1 LKSSVRLL
9 LCASFFLDPSGAF
22 CECKNASIRQPQGDV
37 TFVAPEYS
45 SQIQLARR
53 AAIEI
58 YEHGMLGNSG
68 SAINNEVARP
78 PGISIAVAV
87 DGKIVWAEGF
97 GFADIE
103 QCVPVTPKTKFR
115 IGSTSKPLT
124 AAGTALLYD
133 QWRIDFDA
141 PIQRYVPAFPD
152 KGYVI
157 TMRQLLGNLG
167 GIRGYNAEESNKL
180 DREVYRSVGDSLNR
194 FKDDPLVAPPGTKW
208 VYSTYGYVLASAAI
222 EKASGQD
229 FLSYMHDKVF
239 LPLGMQDTV
248 ADESD
253 KIIPDRAR
261 WYTVVA
267 DGSYRNTPYEDL
279 SYKWAGGGFLS
290 TAEDLVRFGSALLK
304 AGFLKQDT
312 LTMIFSRQK
321 TISGQNT
328 KYGLGWFIH
337 DAGGHDTERQFEHS
351 GGVAGSS
358 SWLVIYPDRRVVIA
372 WLQNSNDFRDWAIL
386 NVAAPFFPA
395 QK

>member
-1 LKSSVRLL
+1 MICRKGGQILKSSVRLL
-9 LCASFFLDPSGAF
+9 LCAAFLIDPSGAF
-22 CECKNASIRQPQGDV
+22 CQCKNASIRQSQGDV
-37 TFVAPEYS
+37 SFVAPEYS

-58 YEHGMLGNSG
+58 YDRGMLGNSG

-103 QCVPVTPKTKFR
+103 QCVAVTPKTKFR

-124 AAGTALLYD
+124 AAGAALLYD
-133 QWRIDFDA
+133 QGRIDFDA
-141 PIQRYVPAFPD
+141 PIQRYIPAFPD
-152 KGYVI
+152 KGHVI

-167 GIRGYNAEESNKL
+167 GIRGYNAEESNRL

-279 SYKWAGGGFLS
+279 SYKWAGGSFLS

-312 LTMIFSRQK
+312 LTMIFHVRRRFRVRARSTDSDGLSTMPEAMTRNGNLS
-321 TISGQNT
+321 TAVGSLAVA
-328 KYGLGWFIH
+328 LGWLSIPI
-337 DAGGHDTERQFEHS
+337 GM
-351 GGVAGSS
+351 
-358 SWLVIYPDRRVVIA
+358 W
-372 WLQNSNDFRDWAIL
+372 
-386 NVAAPFFPA
+386 
-395 QK
+395 